1 MSHPVI
7 NLEECDLCHDYVPVS
22 EICLTDQQMLC
33 LKCRT
38 IWTANTT
45 LPGGIDKDGLSTKE
59 HTQNGKLGG
68 ES

>member
-33 LKCRT
+33 LRCRT
-38 IWTANTT
+38 TWTANTT
-45 LPGGIDKDGLSTKE
+45 LPVGIGTADLSTKE

-68 ES
+68 GS